1 MGQDVY
7 IVHMNHVFKKVIQTY
22 KNHDNS
28 RDFLFYIVFIKNFT
42 TLYLFYMANG
52 ITYGIGFPFSE
63 SAVGNYFNLTT
74 TTSQEIRTDL
84 LHLLFTRKGSRY
96 YLPDFGTRLYE
107 FIFDPL
113 DGETFEGIK
122 SEIQTQVEKYIP
134 NLIINSITV
143 APYTENEKSQSLSD
157 AVYKSKIPEYSKGE
171 VTTITATDSQTT
183 GGRVTQEYNYYDIF
197 RLPGQGV
204 QDYTAKIKIEYT
216 DNNSSFGSREFII
229 INI

>member
-1 MGQDVY
+1 
-7 IVHMNHVFKKVIQTY
+7 
-22 KNHDNS
+22 
-28 RDFLFYIVFIKNFT
+28 
-42 TLYLFYMANG
+42 MANG
-52 ITYGIGFPFSE
+52 ITYGIGFPFTE
-63 SAVGNYFNLTT
+63 SVVGNYFNLTT

-143 APYTENEKSQSLSD
+143 SPYTEDEKSQSLSD
-157 AVYKSKIPEYSKGE
+157 AVYKSKITEYSKGE
-171 VTTITATDSQTT
+171 VTTITPTDSQTT
-183 GGRVTQEYNYYDIF
+183 GRVPGGVQELNYYDIF